1 MTKEL
6 HRIYIKRPTC
16 HPIMK
21 MWTQGW
27 HYIRE
32 MRQQWNIKEM
42 LANVLTQIR
51 VSDVFI
57 M

>member
-6 HRIYIKRPTC
+6 HRIYINRPTC